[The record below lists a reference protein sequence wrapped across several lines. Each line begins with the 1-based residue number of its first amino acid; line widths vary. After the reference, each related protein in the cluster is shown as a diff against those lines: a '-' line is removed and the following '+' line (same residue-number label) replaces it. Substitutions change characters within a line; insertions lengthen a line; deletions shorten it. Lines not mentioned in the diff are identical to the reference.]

1 MSSTSDNDSTMTPL
15 STFASDLWQSL
26 PPLDENTARMLK
38 PDMTNLLGWTPKD
51 SSSPTVQVLLTSLKN
66 VELVESTDALPTPYE
81 SIREEMEKQV
91 MTFYREK
98 RVSSVSFQLRR
109 GLNEQQ
115 ESCLLVST
123 MVTMLDTNNYTA
135 GSWQATHLLNTVQH
149 TIQGTVNLHTY
160 YYEDGANVQMR
171 SCRNYETIPVEDPVV
186 AQARA
191 EKAQAA
197 AAEKEKKR
205 QENSSKKWAIS
216 DETTAPLDELDHV
229 KTWSESVVKQVMV
242 WNAQLCRDLTEL
254 LSSDGGALEQVVRTQ
269 VRRVLPITKQRMKWS
284 DAAQR
289 NVRLLR
295 ATVQAEQN

>member
-1 MSSTSDNDSTMTPL
+1 MSSASDNGSGAPPL

-51 SSSPTVQVLLTSLKN
+51 STSPIAMLASLQN

-81 SIREEMEKQV
+81 SVREEMEKQV
-91 MTFYREK
+91 MNFYREK

-109 GLNEQQ
+109 GLNEAQ

-149 TIQGTVNLHTY
+149 TIQGTVHLHTY

-171 SCRNYETIPVEDPVV
+171 SSRNYETIPVEDPVV

-191 EKAQAA
+191 VKARAA

-205 QENSSKKWAIS
+205 QENSGKKWVIS

-229 KTWSESVVKQVMV
+229 KTWSESVVKQITV

-254 LSSDGGALEQVVRTQ
+254 LSSDGALEQVVRTQ

-295 ATVQAEQN
+295 ATVQAEKN